1 MQKREL
7 SDADIKN
14 IKRCAASQRN
24 ATQNILENNIIE
36 DQICMLTQEEFEK
49 YPASLSLSQMFYEND
64 IVYSYEE
71 YLSHLRMT
79 REYVKKHPNYSPHFM
94 HSSVFRNIQ
103 ITVHENEWT
112 MISKKQ
118 VTCNPLCHTPP
129 HTYRCYCKFGFSCR
143 GGNIAQGSL
152 CIKNHLYNFHT

>member
-112 MISKKQ
+112 MISKNKSPAIHFVIRHPILIDAIANPVFP
-118 VTCNPLCHTPP
+118 VTEE
-129 HTYRCYCKFGFSCR
+129 
-143 GGNIAQGSL
+143 I
-152 CIKNHLYNFHT
+152 